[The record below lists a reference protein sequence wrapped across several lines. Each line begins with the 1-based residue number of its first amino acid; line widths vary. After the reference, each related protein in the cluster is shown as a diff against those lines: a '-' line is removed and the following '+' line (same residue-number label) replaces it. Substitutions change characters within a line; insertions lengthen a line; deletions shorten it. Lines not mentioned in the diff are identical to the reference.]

1 MQFNSLYNNF
11 QNQFEQSKNYV
22 TLLFILLN
30 NGEKSTPLPIQC
42 TPDEKLSSVFQKYRM
57 KISDYINKIFIY
69 ESKRLNEAITVAEA
83 GLSNISKILVIDDKD
98 VIGG

>member
-1 MQFNSLYNNF
+1 
-11 QNQFEQSKNYV
+11 
-22 TLLFILLN
+22 
-30 NGEKSTPLPIQC
+30 
-42 TPDEKLSSVFQKYRM
+42 M
-57 KISDYINKIFIY
+57 KINDYINKIFIY